1 MSLLNLFSSKEEN
14 PKVSDY
20 LKEFLT
26 DFSIEVMPRTA
37 AKIESFEEILPKNTR
52 FILLILK
59 VFLLKRWCRQ
69 LNG

>member
-14 PKVSDY
+14 PKVSDH

-37 AKIESFEEILPKNTR
+37 AKIESFEEIDIQPLEIKD
-52 FILLILK
+52 
-59 VFLLKRWCRQ
+59 
-69 LNG
+69 

>member
-14 PKVSDY
+14 PKVSDH

-37 AKIESFEEILPKNTR
+37 AKIESFDRDSSKKYKGLY
-52 FILLILK
+52 
-59 VFLLKRWCRQ
+59 CSY
-69 LNG
+69 

>member
-26 DFSIEVMPRTA
+26 DFSIEVMPRNEE
-37 AKIESFEEILPKNTR
+37 KIESFVEKANLENQ
-52 FILLILK
+52 
-59 VFLLKRWCRQ
+59 VQ
-69 LNG
+69 